1 MNDWLSKQL
10 AIRSKPKR
18 LVAGVL
24 SGTSMDGIDVAICS
38 ISEKIELVRLY
49 SSSYPEALHA
59 RLAALTQSRLSQ
71 TTLSEVAEL
80 NVLVAEAFAAAVSQ
94 ALAESSISQS
104 QLDLVG
110 SHGQTVYHHSRRP
123 GAFQAT
129 LQLGDGDVIA
139 ERLNVTVI
147 SDFRARDIAAGG
159 EGAPLSP
166 YADAVLYG
174 LSKQARV
181 ILNLGGMANITVLSD
196 SADKTIGFDT
206 GPANAPL
213 DRLVIRLTNGRDKYD
228 ADGVHARAGVVQ
240 TALLERL
247 LNEDTFTKLAPPRSC
262 GFEIYGDD
270 FVDRVVDLY
279 GGVDSNLISTITEF
293 VARTIA
299 DAIKQHVLPN
309 FDISTVIVAGG
320 GAYNS
325 FLLERLREL
334 LSNCSVELSDAY
346 GVPAQA
352 REAMAF
358 AVLANDALLGKYTSI
373 PAVTGAKGARVL
385 GKICL
390 AR

>member
-1 MNDWLSKQL
+1 MSDWFQTQNT
-10 AIRSKPKR
+10 IRAKKKR

-24 SGTSMDGIDVAICS
+24 SGTSMDGIDVALCS
-38 ISEKIELVRLY
+38 IGEKVELLRLY
-49 SSSYPEALHA
+49 SSSYPEVLHA
-59 RLAALTQSRLSQ
+59 RLAALTQARVSQ
-71 TTLSEVAEL
+71 TTLAEVAEL
-80 NVLVAEAFAAAVSQ
+80 NVLVAEAFAVAVAQ
-94 ALAESSISQS
+94 ALSESSISQS

-123 GAFQAT
+123 GALQAT

-174 LSKQARV
+174 LSSHARV
-181 ILNLGGMANITVLSD
+181 ILNLGGMANITVLSE
-196 SADKTIGFDT
+196 SADRTIGFDT

-213 DRLVIRLTNGRDKYD
+213 DRLVLRLTNGRDKYD

-240 TALLERL
+240 SALLERL
-247 LNEDTFTKLAPPRSC
+247 LSEDTFTKLPPPRSC
-262 GFEIYGDD
+262 GFEIFGDD

-299 DAIKQHVLPN
+299 DAIKQHVLTQYN
-309 FDISTVIVAGG
+309 INSIIVAGG

-334 LSNCSVELSDAY
+334 LAPCSVELSDTL

-358 AVLANDALLGKYTSI
+358 AILANDALLGKCTSI
-373 PAVTGAKGARVL
+373 PAVTGARGARVL

>member
-1 MNDWLSKQL
+1 MSDWLQRQM
-10 AIRSKPKR
+10 AIRAKPKR

-24 SGTSMDGIDVAICS
+24 SGTSMDGIDVALCS
-38 ISEKIELVRLY
+38 IGEKVELLRLY
-49 SSSYPEALHA
+49 STAYPDSLHA
-59 RLAALTQSRLSQ
+59 RLAAVTQSRFSQ
-71 TTLSEVAEL
+71 STLAEVAEL
-80 NVLVAEAFAAAVSQ
+80 NVLVAEAFAVAVAQ
-94 ALAESSISQS
+94 ALSESSISQS

-123 GAFQAT
+123 NALQAT

-139 ERLNVTVI
+139 ERLNVMVV

-166 YADAVLYG
+166 YADAVLFG
-174 LSKQARV
+174 LSDTPRV
-181 ILNLGGMANITVLSD
+181 VLNLGGMANITVLSD
-196 SADKTIGFDT
+196 AVEKIIGFDT

-213 DRLVIRLTNGRDKYD
+213 DRLIIRLTNGRDRYD

-240 TALLERL
+240 VPLLERL
-247 LNEDTFTKLAPPRSC
+247 LNEDTFTKLPPPRSC

-270 FVDRVVDLY
+270 FVDRVVNLY
-279 GGVDSNLISTITEF
+279 GGIDSNLISTITEF
-293 VARTIA
+293 VARTIS
-299 DAIKQHVLPN
+299 DSIKQHVLPKYSVN
-309 FDISTVIVAGG
+309 CVIVAGG

-325 FLLERLREL
+325 FLLERLRDL
-334 LSNCSVELSDAY
+334 LAPCSVELSDTF

-358 AVLANDALLGKYTSI
+358 AVLANDALLGKCTSI